1 MAIGQTNFS
10 QKVFSLVLAAAL
22 PSYFCAM
29 IFLWNIDY
37 SSYAKTLLTTLL
49 SLNVFGFAWLIKKQL
64 KFQFQTLSNLVEA
77 VRGGDFTLRGKQRSL
92 EDPLAELTGQINLLS
107 SSLSEQRIA
116 SEEAYRLLDKTI
128 AHINVAIFAFD
139 TNNKIK
145 LANPAAGRLYSCDF
159 LQLLGQSADMLG
171 LTAFFT
177 DEQTQLLEHTFPGGS
192 GRWQIR
198 LDSYRDKGIQ
208 GKLLFITDL
217 KTVLRDEELK
227 AWKNLIKVISHEV
240 NNSLYP
246 ISSMSQTLN
255 KLVNRQ
261 PLADDWQED
270 ISEGLSVIGERANNL
285 TDFIKRYA
293 KVAKLPEP
301 NKQLFS
307 MAQLLAHIPIIPAN
321 KTDIVIDDNSDQ
333 LMALYADQSMF
344 EQVIINLLKNALE
357 AGAPVGLSWGEDQ
370 HSQWLNITD
379 QGAGIENPANLFVPF
394 YSTKPEG
401 SGIGL
406 VLCQQILDKHQGS
419 ITIENRTQ
427 GGCIV
432 NIYLPKPSYLK

>member
-1 MAIGQTNFS
+1 MAIGQRSFS
-10 QKVFSLVLAAAL
+10 QKIFSLVLVAAI
-22 PSYFCAM
+22 PSYLCAL

-37 SSYAKTLLTTLL
+37 STYAKTLLTTLL
-49 SLNVFGFAWLIKKQL
+49 SLNVFGFAWLIKQQL

-92 EDPLAELTGQINLLS
+92 DDPLAELTGQINLLS
-107 SSLSEQRIA
+107 SSLSEQRVA

-139 TNNKIK
+139 ANDKVK
-145 LANPAAGRLYSCDF
+145 LVNPAAGRLFACKYQSLF
-159 LQLLGQSADMLG
+159 GQSADHLSLNG
-171 LTAFFT
+171 FLKG
-177 DEQTQLLEHTFPGGS
+177 EQSQLIEHTFPGGR

-217 KTVLRDEELK
+217 KTVLREEELK

-246 ISSMSQTLN
+246 INSISQSLS
-255 KLVNRQ
+255 KLVNRE
-261 PLADDWQED
+261 PLTEDWKED

-301 NKQLFS
+301 NKKIFTMSQLITHT
-307 MAQLLAHIPIIPAN
+307 AIIQSN
-321 KTDIVIDDNSDQ
+321 QKDINIEEHSKLNME
-333 LMALYADQSMF
+333 LFADQSMI
-344 EQVIINLLKNALE
+344 EQVMINLLKNALE
-357 AGAPVGLSWGEDQ
+357 AGAPVDLSWGENN
-370 HSQWLNITD
+370 STQWVNITD
-379 QGAGIENPANLFVPF
+379 NGAGIKNPANLFVPF

-419 ITIENRTQ
+419 ISIENRKV
-427 GGCIV
+427 GGCLVSIH
-432 NIYLPKPSYLK
+432 LPKML

>member
-1 MAIGQTNFS
+1 MAVSHPHFS
-10 QKVFSLVLAAAL
+10 QKIFSFVLAAGI
-22 PSYFCAM
+22 PSYLCALV
-29 IFLWNIDY
+29 FLWNIEY
-37 SSYAKTLLTTLL
+37 SVYAKVLLATLL
-49 SLNVFGFAWLIKKQL
+49 SLNVFGFAWLIKQQL

-77 VRGGDFTLRGKQRSL
+77 VRGGDYTLRGKQRSVD
-92 EDPLAELTGQINLLS
+92 DPLTELTGQINLLS
-107 SSLSEQRIA
+107 SSLSEQKIA

-139 TNNKIK
+139 ANNKIK
-145 LANPAAGRLYSCDF
+145 LANPAAGRLFSCEF
-159 LQLLGQSADMLG
+159 QQLFGQSASSLALSDFLIG
-171 LTAFFT
+171 
-177 DEQTQLLEHTFPGGS
+177 EHSQLIEHTFPGGT

-217 KTVLRDEELK
+217 KTVLREEELK

-246 ISSMSQTLN
+246 ISSISQTLS
-255 KLVNRQ
+255 KLVSRN

-270 ISEGLSVIGERANNL
+270 LTEGLTVIGERASNL

-301 NKQLFS
+301 NKQLFTIG
-307 MAQLLAHIPIIPAN
+307 QLLSHTAIIHSN
-321 KTDIVIDDNSDQ
+321 KKDIVIDENSEQ
-333 LMALYADQSMF
+333 SMELYADQSMF

-357 AGAPVGLSWGEDQ
+357 AGAPVLFSWGEDKKL
-370 HSQWLNITD
+370 QWFTIAD
-379 QGAGIENPANLFVPF
+379 HGGGIKSPANLFVPF
-394 YSTKPEG
+394 YSTKPAG

-406 VLCQQILDKHQGS
+406 VLCQQILDKHDGT
-419 ITIENRTQ
+419 ITIENRIE
-427 GGCIV
+427 GGCLVSIH
-432 NIYLPKPSYLK
+432 LPRTI

>member
-1 MAIGQTNFS
+1 MTLGHTSFS
-10 QKVFSLVLAAAL
+10 QKIFTLALVSAI
-22 PSYFCAM
+22 PSYLCAL
-29 IFLWNIDY
+29 IFLWNVDY
-37 SSYAKTLLTTLL
+37 SNYAKTLLTTLL
-49 SLNVFGFAWLIKKQL
+49 SLNVFGFAWLINKQL

-77 VRGGDFTLRGKQRSL
+77 VRGGDFTLRGKQRDL
-92 EDPLAELTGQINLLS
+92 DDPLAELTGQINLLS

-116 SEEAYRLLDKTI
+116 SQEAYRLLDKTI

-139 TNNKIK
+139 ANNKIK
-145 LANPAAGRLYSCDF
+145 LANPAAGRLFSCDF
-159 LQLLGQSADMLG
+159 LKLFGQSADILG
-171 LTAFFT
+171 LSHFFT
-177 DEQTQLLEHTFPGGS
+177 DEQTQLLEHTFPAGS

-255 KLVNRQ
+255 KLVNLE
-261 PLADDWQED
+261 PLADDWKED
-270 ISEGLSVIGERANNL
+270 ISAGLSVIGERANNL

-301 NKQLFS
+301 NKQLFT
-307 MAQLLAHIPIIPAN
+307 MAQLLAHIAIIPAN
-321 KTDIVIDDNSDQ
+321 KADIIIDEDSEQ
-333 LMALYADQSMF
+333 LMELYADQSMF

-357 AGAPVGLSWGEDQ
+357 AGAPVVLSWGEDEY
-370 HSQWLNITD
+370 SQWLNIID
-379 QGAGIENPANLFVPF
+379 HGPGIKNPANLFVPF

-406 VLCQQILDKHQGS
+406 VLCQQILDKHQGA
-419 ITIENRTQ
+419 ITIENRAQ
-427 GGCIV
+427 EGCLV
-432 NIYLPKPSYLK
+432 NIHLPKVL

>member
-1 MAIGQTNFS
+1 MAIGHRSFS
-10 QKVFSLVLAAAL
+10 QKIFSLVLVAAI
-22 PSYFCAM
+22 PSYLCAL

-37 SSYAKTLLTTLL
+37 SAYAKTLLTTLL
-49 SLNVFGFAWLIKKQL
+49 SLNVFGFAWLIKQQL

-92 EDPLAELTGQINLLS
+92 DDPLTELTGQINLLS
-107 SSLSEQRIA
+107 SSLSEQRVA

-139 TNNKIK
+139 ASNKVK
-145 LANPAAGRLYSCDF
+145 LVNPAAGRLFACQYQQLFGKSATNLSLSDF
-159 LQLLGQSADMLG
+159 LTGEQSQLI
-171 LTAFFT
+171 
-177 DEQTQLLEHTFPGGS
+177 EHTFPGGS

-217 KTVLRDEELK
+217 KTVLREEELK

-246 ISSMSQTLN
+246 INSISQTLS
-255 KLVNRQ
+255 KLVNRE
-261 PLADDWQED
+261 PLADDWKED

-301 NKQLFS
+301 NKSIFS
-307 MAQLLAHIPIIPAN
+307 MSQLLNQTAIIQSN
-321 KTDIVIDDNSDQ
+321 QKEINIDEHSKVNME
-333 LMALYADQSMF
+333 LFADQSMM
-344 EQVIINLLKNALE
+344 EQVMINLLKNALE
-357 AGAPVGLSWGEDQ
+357 AGAPVDLSWGENN
-370 HSQWLNITD
+370 STQWVHITD
-379 QGAGIENPANLFVPF
+379 NGVGIKNPANLFVPF

-419 ITIENRTQ
+419 ITIENRNT
-427 GGCIV
+427 GGCLV
-432 NIYLPKPSYLK
+432 SLHLPKIL